1 MLRNA
6 CGFRE
11 AQSCREILENRDR
24 VERRQRRPQQKLHWQ
39 QQQSQQ
45 GQQRLALEE
54 NMTGPSKQRKLRSP
68 HSYLDTFLGGEFV
81 VVDQLL

>member
-39 QQQSQQ
+39 QQQ
-45 GQQRLALEE
+45 RLALEE
-54 NMTGPSKQRKLRSP
+54 DRTGPNKQRVPHSP
-68 HSYLDTFLGGEFV
+68 HSYLDTFFWEF